1 MINRKKRK
9 INTAVLLIIIG
20 AILLTSIGVTLA
32 YLSLKTPEITNN
44 FVPAAVSCKVEEQFE
59 DGVKSQVKVRNTGDA
74 SAYIRAAVVVNFVND
89 LNGSVLS
96 TAPVEGQDYT
106 LTFEDN
112 LAWKKGADGYYYHK
126 QPVAVNS
133 LTNTLIS
140 SAQALNEPEGYSLS
154 IQILASAI
162 QSDPPKAVQ
171 ESWGVT
177 IRNKEIT
184 PK

>member
-1 MINRKKRK
+1 MTKKNKK
-9 INTAVLLIIIG
+9 INTAVLLLVIG

-126 QPVAVNS
+126 QPVEVNAV
-133 LTNTLIS
+133 TNTLIS

-154 IQILASAI
+154 IHILASAI
-162 QSDPPKAVQ
+162 QADPPKAVK
-171 ESWGVT
+171 ESWNVT
-177 IRNKEIT
+177 IRNNEIT
-184 PK
+184 PN